1 MKHVTILVAI
11 LLMALATTIHAVCE
25 PMTDAQKERLRNI
38 VGDTWDASV
47 YIDTGVLCDSGLYYT
62 AADRYADRKLCEY
75 RNVKTNRQV
84 SISTTYGKRDKL
96 IRQYDELQMVTSEQT
111 EENTEMSCIELYQM
125 FKKDLVAEENG
136 GSQR

>member
-1 MKHVTILVAI
+1 MKHVTILGAI

-47 YIDTGVLCDSGLYYT
+47 YIDTGVLCDSGMYYT
-62 AADRYADRKLCEY
+62 ASDRYADRKLCEY
-75 RNVKTNRQV
+75 RNIKTNRQV
-84 SISTTYGKRDKL
+84 SISTTYGKRAKL

-111 EENTEMSCIELYQM
+111 EDNTKMTCIELYQM

>member
-1 MKHVTILVAI
+1 MKHVTAIVAI
-11 LLMALATTIHAVCE
+11 LLMALTTTIHAVCK
-25 PMTDAQKERLRNI
+25 PMTGAQKDSLRGI

-62 AADRYADRKLCEY
+62 ATDRYADRKLCEY

-84 SISTTYGKRDKL
+84 SISTTYGKRAKL

-111 EENTEMSCIELYQM
+111 EEDTKMICMELYQM

-136 GSQR
+136 KSQR

>member
-11 LLMALATTIHAVCE
+11 LLMALTTSIHAVCE
-25 PMTDAQKERLRNI
+25 PMTDAQKDRLRNI

-47 YIDTGVLCDSGLYYT
+47 YVETGVLCDSGLYYT
-62 AADRYADRKLCEY
+62 ASDRYADRKLCEY

-111 EENTEMSCIELYQM
+111 EENTKMTCIELYQM

>member
-25 PMTDAQKERLRNI
+25 PMTDAQKDRLRNI

-47 YIDTGVLCDSGLYYT
+47 YVETGVLCDSGLYYT
-62 AADRYADRKLCEY
+62 VADRYADRKLCEY

-111 EENTEMSCIELYQM
+111 EENTKMTCIELYQM

>member
-25 PMTDAQKERLRNI
+25 PMTDAQKDRLRNI

-62 AADRYADRKLCEY
+62 ASDRYTDRKLCEY

-111 EENTEMSCIELYQM
+111 EENTKMTCIELYQM

-136 GSQR
+136 GSQQ

>member
-11 LLMALATTIHAVCE
+11 LLMALTTSIHAVCE
-25 PMTDAQKERLRNI
+25 PMTDAQKDRLRNI

-47 YIDTGVLCDSGLYYT
+47 YVETGVLCDSGLYYT

-111 EENTEMSCIELYQM
+111 EENTKMTCIELYQM

>member
-1 MKHVTILVAI
+1 MKHVTTIVAI
-11 LLMALATTIHAVCE
+11 LLMALTTSIHAVCE
-25 PMTDAQKERLRNI
+25 PMTDAQKDRLRNI

-47 YIDTGVLCDSGLYYT
+47 YVETGVLCDSGLYYT

-111 EENTEMSCIELYQM
+111 EENTKMTCIELYQM

>member
-38 VGDTWDASV
+38 VGDTWDVSV
-47 YIDTGVLCDSGLYYT
+47 YVETGVLCDSGLYYT

-111 EENTEMSCIELYQM
+111 EENTKMTCIELYQM

-136 GSQR
+136 GSPR

>member
-1 MKHVTILVAI
+1 MKHVTTVVAI

-25 PMTDAQKERLRNI
+25 PMTDAQKDRLRNI
-38 VGDTWDASV
+38 VGDTWSAGV

-62 AADRYADRKLCEY
+62 ASDRYADRQLCEY

-84 SISTTYGKRDKL
+84 SISTTYGKRAKL

-111 EENTEMSCIELYQM
+111 EENTKMTCIELYQM